1 MKPQEHPRLGA
12 QDILSNP
19 LRGEPTSRV
28 RLGGSLQRI
37 SQLGLGAGTQSN
49 VNGAAAL
56 DAILEHA
63 WGIGLRYFDTAPL
76 YLAGESERR
85 LGAFLGRHKRSDY
98 VVSSKVGRLPNITNP
113 NEFGGLRQFDYSAGG
128 TRASIEASL
137 ERLGLDRIDF
147 VVIHDLDRKM
157 HGIEFDAVYAQA
169 MDECFPVLDGLRTEG
184 VIGSIGISAADTRV
198 CLQAARDAPL
208 DALMMAGSY
217 TLLNHEP
224 LTELLP
230 YCLEKGVSV
239 VIASPFNS
247 GILATGSTDSMYDY
261 GKPTADILSR
271 VLELVEVGSR
281 HGVALATAALQFPLL
296 HPAVASVVVGHRSSE
311 ELDGNVAAMR
321 TSIPPAFWAELKE
334 RDLIP
339 DEAPVNAENSA

>member
-1 MKPQEHPRLGA
+1 M
-12 QDILSNP
+12 
-19 LRGEPTSRV
+19 
-28 RLGGSLQRI
+28 
-37 SQLGLGAGTQSN
+37 
-49 VNGAAAL
+49 
-56 DAILEHA
+56 
-63 WGIGLRYFDTAPL
+63 
-76 YLAGESERR
+76 
-85 LGAFLGRHKRSDY
+85 
-98 VVSSKVGRLPNITNP
+98 GRLPNITNP

-261 GKPTADILSR
+261 GKPTADILSEYLNSWR
-271 VLELVEVGSR
+271 SEAGMVLPWQRPPSNFRCFTRPLPQSS
-281 HGVALATAALQFPLL
+281 LATVLQKNWTATWPLCG
-296 HPAVASVVVGHRSSE
+296 PRFRRRFGP
-311 ELDGNVAAMR
+311 N
-321 TSIPPAFWAELKE
+321 
-334 RDLIP
+334 
-339 DEAPVNAENSA
+339 